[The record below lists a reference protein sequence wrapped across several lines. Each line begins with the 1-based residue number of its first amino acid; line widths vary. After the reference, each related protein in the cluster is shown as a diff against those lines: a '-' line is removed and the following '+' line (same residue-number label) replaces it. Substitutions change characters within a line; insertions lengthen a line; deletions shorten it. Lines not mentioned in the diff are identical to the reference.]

1 MAMNIR
7 RSLARKGIVLAHKAA
22 SRLGLGDIGRSMLV
36 GTGACLGTCAPYLV
50 GGLALQVLG
59 FKRAGAL
66 VYIAGSFD
74 MTGMNV
80 ALSEGDSLNPDNK
93 EVIFDF
99 NSSMPNQD
107 LVDWY
112 DKIVEEAYRE
122 AKG

>member
-1 MAMNIR
+1 MNIR

-36 GTGACLGTCAPYLV
+36 GTGACLGTFAPYLV

-93 EVIFDF
+93 ER
-99 NSSMPNQD
+99 
-107 LVDWY
+107 L
-112 DKIVEEAYRE
+112 
-122 AKG
+122 